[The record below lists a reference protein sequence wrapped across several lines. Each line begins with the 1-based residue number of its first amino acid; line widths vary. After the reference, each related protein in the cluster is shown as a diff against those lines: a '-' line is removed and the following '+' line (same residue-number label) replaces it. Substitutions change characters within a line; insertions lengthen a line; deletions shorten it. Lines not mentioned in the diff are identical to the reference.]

1 VKIFVTLGFE
11 NFSFDRLIRAI
22 DNGARDGRISGDILI
37 QTGYSLY
44 PVRFCETKRFM
55 RFDEI
60 MSCFKN
66 ADIVVS
72 HAGVGTTLL
81 CLGLGK
87 IPVIFPRR
95 VKYREHVD
103 DHQVQF
109 AKMLEKRKKVLVA
122 YDDDKLLTKIS
133 GYGPLVEKLLVDRT
147 DAPSS
152 SLKLF
157 MDELLGQAPVQKE
170 IVP

>member
-1 VKIFVTLGFE
+1 MRIFVTLGFE

-22 DNGARDGRISGDILI
+22 DDGVGDRRISGDILI
-37 QTGYSLY
+37 QTGRSLY

-87 IPVIFPRR
+87 IPVIFPRQAR
-95 VKYREHVD
+95 YREHVD
-103 DHQVQF
+103 DHQIQF
-109 AKMLEKRKKVLVA
+109 AQVLEKRKKVLVA
-122 YDDDKLLTKIS
+122 YDEDELLAKIN
-133 GYGPLVEKLLVDRT
+133 GYGPLVEKLLVRGA

-152 SLKLF
+152 SLMIFLEEF
-157 MDELLGQAPVQKE
+157 LGGVPIQKE
-170 IVP
+170 IAP